1 MDSNEQND
9 TNNEFKPAGA
19 PVMDI
24 QPSLSAKLSDVSGAS
39 TEDPI
44 NTGPITDDTPSI
56 TDETDLGVASRQD
69 TPVPVTRPAQEPP
82 APTSDNKPNLSM
94 PELPAHAK
102 KKSPMLAILIII
114 VLALGLAGGAVYLY
128 MKTKDSTKNTQA
140 TNNITDTTKTTEA
153 PITQT
158 EVDNTAKEVDA
169 AVDNLDDAK
178 DLNAN
183 DLTDT
188 TLGL

>member
-19 PVMDI
+19 PVVDI
-24 QPSLSAKLSDVSGAS
+24 QPPNSAKHSDVSGGS

-56 TDETDLGVASRQD
+56 ASETDLGVAPKD
-69 TPVPVTRPAQEPP
+69 DAPVPVTQPTQESP
-82 APTSDNKPNLSM
+82 APSSYNKPDLSM
-94 PELPAHAK
+94 PELPEHAK
-102 KKSPMLAILIII
+102 KKSPMLAIIII
-114 VLALGLAGGAVYLY
+114 VVLALGLAGGAVYLY
-128 MKTKDSTKNTQA
+128 MKTKDSTKNTQ
-140 TNNITDTTKTTEA
+140 TTTTTTTSTTEA
-153 PITQT
+153 PITKMN
-158 EVDNTAKEVDA
+158 VDNTIKEVDE
-169 AVDNLDDAK
+169 AVTSLDDTK
-178 DLNAN
+178 DLNES